1 MGRARLWSCRKVPA
15 KVPTIGLSVWRWWL
29 RPSSVSPAR
38 SSFMASS
45 SAEKPRRRHHLPT
58 RLQVCLAFKTSCSV
72 VIDDSKDGMH
82 FIPLHSF
89 VWQPRLSLAPVK
101 GAARRACLRQV
112 GVWTS
117 IGLCPS
123 LFDIFLGQPQ
133 GFREFVCLAIEEK
146 YVWQVQLLAFRQ
158 SSLLSVNL

>member
-1 MGRARLWSCRKVPA
+1 MGSVVMQEGASEGS
-15 KVPTIGLSVWRWWL
+15 TIGFSVWRWWL

-82 FIPLHSF
+82 SIPLHSF
-89 VWQPRLSLAPVK
+89 FGSQGCPLHQSRGRLAVHACGRSGFGLRLDIVLSYSIYSLASHRV
-101 GAARRACLRQV
+101 L
-112 GVWTS
+112 
-117 IGLCPS
+117 
-123 LFDIFLGQPQ
+123 
-133 GFREFVCLAIEEK
+133 EK
-146 YVWQVQLLAFRQ
+146 SCV
-158 SSLLSVNL
+158 